1 MNLYLAIG
9 SYLENNGI
17 TQTYLSERSGM
28 TTNALNLS
36 LKGKRKLTAD
46 EYIKICDALKV
57 PYDLFVKNCE
67 QLNERNDKNGTNHIC
82 GSCYRSSSNCNHK
95 SCKMENCYKSNGG
108 LLYEK
113 F

>member
-28 TTNALNLS
+28 ITNALNLS

-57 PYDLFVKNCE
+57 PYDLFVKK
-67 QLNERNDKNGTNHIC
+67 L
-82 GSCYRSSSNCNHK
+82 
-95 SCKMENCYKSNGG
+95 
-108 LLYEK
+108 
-113 F
+113 

>member
-57 PYDLFVKNCE
+57 PYDLFLKK
-67 QLNERNDKNGTNHIC
+67 L
-82 GSCYRSSSNCNHK
+82 
-95 SCKMENCYKSNGG
+95 
-108 LLYEK
+108 
-113 F
+113 

>member
-57 PYDLFVKNCE
+57 PYDLFVK
-67 QLNERNDKNGTNHIC
+67 
-82 GSCYRSSSNCNHK
+82 K
-95 SCKMENCYKSNGG
+95 SCLTKS
-108 LLYEK
+108 K
-113 F
+113 

>member
-57 PYDLFVKNCE
+57 PYDLFVKK
-67 QLNERNDKNGTNHIC
+67 LWTA
-82 GSCYRSSSNCNHK
+82 
-95 SCKMENCYKSNGG
+95 
-108 LLYEK
+108 
-113 F
+113 

>member
-1 MNLYLAIG
+1 MKLYLAIG

-57 PYDLFVKNCE
+57 PYDLFVKK
-67 QLNERNDKNGTNHIC
+67 L
-82 GSCYRSSSNCNHK
+82 
-95 SCKMENCYKSNGG
+95 
-108 LLYEK
+108 
-113 F
+113 

>member
-9 SYLENNGI
+9 SYLKNNGI

-57 PYDLFVKNCE
+57 PYDLFVKK
-67 QLNERNDKNGTNHIC
+67 L
-82 GSCYRSSSNCNHK
+82 
-95 SCKMENCYKSNGG
+95 
-108 LLYEK
+108 
-113 F
+113 

>member
-17 TQTYLSERSGM
+17 TPTYLSERSGM

-57 PYDLFVKNCE
+57 PYDLFVKK
-67 QLNERNDKNGTNHIC
+67 L
-82 GSCYRSSSNCNHK
+82 
-95 SCKMENCYKSNGG
+95 
-108 LLYEK
+108 
-113 F
+113 

>member
-9 SYLENNGI
+9 LYLENNGI

-57 PYDLFVKNCE
+57 PYDLFVKK
-67 QLNERNDKNGTNHIC
+67 L
-82 GSCYRSSSNCNHK
+82 
-95 SCKMENCYKSNGG
+95 
-108 LLYEK
+108 
-113 F
+113 

>member
-57 PYDLFVKNCE
+57 PYDLFVK
-67 QLNERNDKNGTNHIC
+67 
-82 GSCYRSSSNCNHK
+82 K
-95 SCKMENCYKSNGG
+95 SWTA
-108 LLYEK
+108 
-113 F
+113 